1 MKRHGVNASRPRSE
15 VTPKEW
21 FETYGSKP
29 ELREPPKRR
38 HFAANTVAA
47 ETGPFRPCAA
57 SIFQREK
64 RRVPR
69 EARLR
74 LPWSVWADAHGFE
87 FEFEFEVKDLKSRS
101 GQQPHYSTLNSEMF
115 KPMLSDLPPL
125 THPHPVM
132 SLNVIKKS
140 LQSLKPPRTP

>member
-1 MKRHGVNASRPRSE
+1 MKRLEVNASKSRSE
-15 VTPKEW
+15 VTPREW

-38 HFAANTVAA
+38 HFATSTVAA
-47 ETGPFRPCAA
+47 ETRPFQPCEA
-57 SIFQREK
+57 SIFQQQK

-87 FEFEFEVKDLKSRS
+87 FEFEDLKTQR
-101 GQQPHYSTLNSEMF
+101 L
-115 KPMLSDLPPL
+115 LL
-125 THPHPVM
+125 T
-132 SLNVIKKS
+132 S
-140 LQSLKPPRTP
+140 